1 MDFMPRRVVEFM
13 AEAKPTIDPPNCKRK
28 NVEQSTPSSLKKPKV
43 LLT

>member
-1 MDFMPRRVVEFM
+1 MDFMLRRVAEFM
-13 AEAKPTIDPPNCKRK
+13 AEATPTIDPPNCKRK